1 MTTQRLVYIHFSFIV
16 HSIIAKQKW
25 RGTLTSAPSL
35 FLYRIQSAYFLAFLP
50 VATIQKHTYNNNMI
64 SCCKSLCIDIFND
77 INFLLIIVPDVPAFI
92 SVSRL
97 SGSSAMIRWI
107 PLTQT
112 EVERFLIIKLEIAY
126 EPIIDSATNCSS
138 YNFTDSETVL
148 IRENLL
154 QQSTANITG
163 LEPNQEY
170 CIAIQFRTSEGESG
184 FSNAIKIPC
193 KMLIPF
199 YNVYIL
205 YHDNMQCQE
214 EPPFNLN

>member
-1 MTTQRLVYIHFSFIV
+1 
-16 HSIIAKQKW
+16 
-25 RGTLTSAPSL
+25 
-35 FLYRIQSAYFLAFLP
+35 
-50 VATIQKHTYNNNMI
+50 MI
-64 SCCKSLCIDIFND
+64 SCWKSLCIVIFNV
-77 INFLLIIVPDVPAFI
+77 ISTVPDVPGLT
-92 SVSRL
+92 SVNRL
-97 SGSSAMIRWI
+97 SGSSAMISWI
-107 PLTQT
+107 PLTQA
-112 EVERFLIIKLEIAY
+112 EARRFLVTALELAY
-126 EPIIDSATNCSS
+126 EPAIDSAMNCSS

-205 YHDNMQCQE
+205 YHDNMQRQE
-214 EPPFNLN
+214 EPPFNLNLHFTVI